1 MAVDVTRFIKGKM
14 LIFSKLS
21 IKSFA
26 YDFTDTFCF
35 STEEI
40 KEIYNQCSIIKCHLY
55 LNLNRYWQ
63 LFIFF
68 MFICE
73 IDCSIK
79 ESEARWLSLTIL
91 SKSEIRERLDT
102 SDKIYKKFG
111 ILDDNLKKQMD
122 LYEVEKI
129 KNENI
134 CTIAIN
140 PRDYFEK
147 FRNKSINKKHK
158 GVKKDTKGI
167 CFDAYANRIT
177 DINQKAEQKKNGSKK
192 ISVKKYRNEND
203 NSQQSSVCKFKQ

>member
-1 MAVDVTRFIKGKM
+1 
-14 LIFSKLS
+14 
-21 IKSFA
+21 
-26 YDFTDTFCF
+26 
-35 STEEI
+35 
-40 KEIYNQCSIIKCHLY
+40 
-55 LNLNRYWQ
+55 
-63 LFIFF
+63 
-68 MFICE
+68 
-73 IDCSIK
+73 
-79 ESEARWLSLTIL
+79 
-91 SKSEIRERLDT
+91 
-102 SDKIYKKFG
+102 
-111 ILDDNLKKQMD
+111 MD

-140 PRDYFEK
+140 PREYFEK

-177 DINQKAEQKKNGSKK
+177 DINKKAEQKKNGSKK